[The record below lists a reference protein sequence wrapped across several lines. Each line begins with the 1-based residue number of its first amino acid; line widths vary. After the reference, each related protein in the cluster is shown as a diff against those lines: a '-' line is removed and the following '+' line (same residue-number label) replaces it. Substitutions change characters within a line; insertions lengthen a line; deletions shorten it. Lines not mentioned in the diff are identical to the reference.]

1 MQPAM
6 PHGNVYYRCIARTLA
21 PGSEALADHPKTV
34 NLRES
39 HVAGPLNRWLAAQF
53 SKENRR
59 QIIEILVEAYNSDD
73 SDTRRSYL
81 RLT

>member
-1 MQPAM
+1 M
-6 PHGNVYYRCIARTLA
+6 
-21 PGSEALADHPKTV
+21 
-34 NLRES
+34 
-39 HVAGPLNRWLAAQF
+39 NRWLAAQF

>member
-1 MQPAM
+1 MQPAT